1 MTTARE
7 KIILALDVDTVPA
20 ALGLIEELRDE
31 VGAFKVGMELFHAAG
46 PAIFTEARR
55 AGARIFYDGKFCDIP
70 NTVAGAARVIAGHG
84 PWLLN
89 VHALGGRAMMRAA
102 KQAVEEGAR
111 AAGCPP
117 PRVIA
122 VTLLTSIDQEIMATE
137 LGLPGDVECQ
147 VVRLAR
153 LARESGLDGVVASP
167 RDAAAVR
174 AALGPDF
181 LIVTPGVRPAGSEPG
196 DQRRILTPAEAVRAG
211 ADYLVI
217 GRSITRAPQPRAALR
232 AIVGEIEGGAVA
244 PP

>member
-20 ALGLIEELRDE
+20 ALGLIEELGEE
-31 VGAFKVGMELFHAAG
+31 VGAFKVGLELFHAAG

-55 AGARIFYDGKFCDIP
+55 AGAQIFYDGKFCDIP
-70 NTVAGAARVIAGHG
+70 NTVAGAARVVAGYG

-102 KQAVEEGAR
+102 KQAAEEGAR
-111 AAGCPP
+111 AAGWPP

-137 LGLPGDVECQ
+137 LGLPGDVENQ

-153 LARESGLDGVVASP
+153 LAQEASLDGVVASP
-167 RDAAAVR
+167 HDAAGVR

-196 DQRRILTPAEAVRAG
+196 DQRRFLTPGEAVRAG

-217 GRSITRAPQPRAALR
+217 GRAITRAPQPLAALR
-232 AIVGEIEGGAVA
+232 GIVAEIEGGAVA
-244 PP
+244 SR